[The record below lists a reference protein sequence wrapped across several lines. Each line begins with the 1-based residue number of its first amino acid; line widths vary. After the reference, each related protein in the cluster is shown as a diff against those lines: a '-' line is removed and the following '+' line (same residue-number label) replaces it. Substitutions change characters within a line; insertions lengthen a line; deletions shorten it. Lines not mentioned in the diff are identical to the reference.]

1 MKSTLDDLIV
11 INGVCLWSVA
21 SVSMVR
27 SSQIVPNVLPNGQSA
42 FEKHEIILVFD
53 VALVEA
59 PRRTR
64 LLTRPWNTSTHG
76 SNSSGS
82 DR

>member
-1 MKSTLDDLIV
+1 
-11 INGVCLWSVA
+11 
-21 SVSMVR
+21 MVR

-59 PRRTR
+59 AADS
-64 LLTRPWNTSTHG
+64 LAHEAMEYLHSWFE
-76 SNSSGS
+76 
-82 DR
+82 